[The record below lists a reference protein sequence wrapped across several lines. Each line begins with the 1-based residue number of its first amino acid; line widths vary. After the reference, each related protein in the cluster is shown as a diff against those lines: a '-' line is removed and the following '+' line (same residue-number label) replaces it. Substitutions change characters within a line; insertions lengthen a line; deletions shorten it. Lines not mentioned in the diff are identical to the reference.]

1 MHISHRVL
9 STQSFIMHKW
19 TLVGYVIR
27 HALSGLSK
35 YIKLFRKKNKK
46 TDEIEQN
53 IRDCRLTTDH
63 VNTGLKF

>member
-1 MHISHRVL
+1 MHIPHRVL
-9 STQSFIMHKW
+9 CTQSFIMHKW

-27 HALSGLSK
+27 RILSGLSK
-35 YIKLFRKKNKK
+35 YIKLFRKNNKK

-53 IRDCRLTTDH
+53 IRDCRLSTDH